1 MTKMAKKR
9 TAKLDLRSAPIV
21 ISAPSGGGKT
31 TICDMLCSEFPK
43 HIRYSVSATTR
54 EPRRSERNGKNYF
67 FLSEREFKQWIEA
80 EKFIEWAKVHGHY
93 YGTPRGRFEEHL
105 KKGYNVVMDIDV
117 QGGLNI
123 KRRYPESILIF
134 LITKNPSVLKSRLKK
149 RKTDT
154 KATIE
159 KRIRNAKREL
169 TRGERYDYIVVN
181 DTLDKTVKTITS
193 ILIAEG
199 CLAKRNKE
207 SVRRFRKN
215 L

>member
-1 MTKMAKKR
+1 MAR
-9 TAKLDLRSAPIV
+9 TEKPLKLHLRGTPIV

-31 TICDMLCSEFPK
+31 TICAMLCKRYAK

-54 EPRRSERNGKNYF
+54 ESRRSERNGRDYF
-67 FLSEREFKQWIEA
+67 FLTEREFKQWIEA
-80 EKFIEWAKVHGHY
+80 EKFLEWAKVHGYY
-93 YGTPRGRFEEHL
+93 YGTPRAGFEEKL
-105 KKGYNVVMDIDV
+105 KKGFNVIMDIDV

-134 LITKNPSVLKSRLKK
+134 LITRNATILKSRLKK

-159 KRIRNAKREL
+159 KRIRNAKKEL
-169 TRGERYDYIVVN
+169 TGGERYDYVVIN
-181 DTLDKTVKTITS
+181 DTLPRTVKMITS
-193 ILIAEG
+193 ILLAEG
-199 CLAKRNKE
+199 CLAKRNKQTIR
-207 SVRRFRKN
+207 SFRKE

>member
-1 MTKMAKKR
+1 MAKQQR
-9 TAKLDLRSAPIV
+9 EIKLGLEGAPIV
-21 ISAPSGGGKT
+21 LSAPSGGGKT
-31 TICDMLCSEFPK
+31 TICTMLCK
-43 HIRYSVSATTR
+43 QHAKNIRYSVSATTR
-54 EPRRSERNGKNYF
+54 EPRRSERNGKNYL

-93 YGTPRGRFEEHL
+93 YGTPKEGFEAYL
-105 KKGYNVVMDIDV
+105 KKGYNIIMDIDV

-134 LITKNPSVLKSRLKK
+134 LITKNPAILKSRLKK

-159 KRIRNAKREL
+159 KRTRNAKKEL
-169 TRGERYDYIVVN
+169 TQGERYDYIVIN
-181 DTLDKTVKTITS
+181 DTLQRTVKTITS

-199 CLAKRNKE
+199 CLSKRNKE
-207 SVRRFRKN
+207 RMRRFRKD

>member
-1 MTKMAKKR
+1 M
-9 TAKLDLRSAPIV
+9 KLKLSGTPIV

-31 TICDMLCSEFPK
+31 TICAKLCEQHPK

-67 FLSEREFKQWIEA
+67 FLSEHEFKQWIEA
-80 EKFIEWAKVHGHY
+80 EKFVEWAQVHGHY
-93 YGTPRGRFEEHL
+93 YGTPKDKFERAL
-105 KKGYNVVMDIDV
+105 RRGYNVIMDIDV

-123 KRRYPESILIF
+123 KRGHPESILIF
-134 LITKNPSVLKSRLKK
+134 VITKNPEILKQRLRR

-169 TRGERYDYIVVN
+169 SRGEQYDYIVIN
-181 DTLDKTVKTITS
+181 DTLPKTIKTITA

-199 CLAKRNKE
+199 CLSKRNKKAI
-207 SVRRFRKN
+207 RQFRKN

>member
-1 MTKMAKKR
+1 MSKTRNAVN
-9 TAKLDLRSAPIV
+9 LDLVGTPIV

-31 TICDMLCSEFPK
+31 TICKMLCDRYSRQ
-43 HIRYSVSATTR
+43 IRYSVSATTR

-67 FLSEREFKQWIEA
+67 FLSEREFKRWIEG
-80 EKFIEWAKVHGHY
+80 EKFIEWAKVHGCY
-93 YGTPRGRFEEHL
+93 YGTPGEGFEQSL
-105 KKGYNVVMDIDV
+105 KQGYNMIMDIDV

-134 LITKNPSVLKSRLKK
+134 LITKNPAILKSRLKK

-154 KATIE
+154 RATIE
-159 KRIRNAKREL
+159 KRIRNAKKEL
-169 TRGERYDYIVVN
+169 ARGEHYDYIVVN
-181 DTLDKTVKTITS
+181 DTLTRTVNTITS

-207 SVRRFRKN
+207 RIKRFRKE

>member
-1 MTKMAKKR
+1 MAKMER
-9 TAKLDLRSAPIV
+9 AATLDLKGAPIV

-31 TICDMLCSEFPK
+31 TICKMLCKQHAK
-43 HIRYSVSATTR
+43 HIHYSVSATTR
-54 EPRRSERNGKNYF
+54 EPRRSERNGKNYL
-67 FLSEREFKQWIEA
+67 FLSEREFKQWIEG

-93 YGTPRGRFEEHL
+93 YGTPKKGFEENL
-105 KKGYNVVMDIDV
+105 RKGYNIIMDIDV

-134 LITKNPSVLKSRLKK
+134 LVTKNPTILKSRLKK

-159 KRIRNAKREL
+159 KRIRNAKKEL
-169 TRGERYDYIVVN
+169 TRGERYDYIVIN
-181 DTLDKTVKTITS
+181 DTLPKTIKTITS

-199 CLAKRNKE
+199 CLSKRNKE
-207 SVRRFRKN
+207 KMRRFRKE